1 MMMQYMKELE
11 QEPFDPEEFVERLA
25 WRTVADSRGEGT
37 GHFDP
42 VLLHETFLQAIK
54 DLQILQERQQ
64 KKCERLEMM
73 CREEENGHWQHI
85 SQLQDRNKASVNM
98 FQELDERINYVAT
111 KVIHLGDQLESV
123 NTPRSRAVEAQKLMN
138 HFAEFLSPGP
148 LLAEVFTD
156 KTRVDEAADVI
167 QKLHLIAQ
175 ELPSGKFEKAKK
187 KISTKYDEI
196 ERSLIEEFVKAHRS
210 DDKGR
215 MKEIATILSHFKGYP
230 QCIDAFI
237 EQSQMGAFTGK
248 DIFRDVIPLCE
259 KNFSVMTEVFSNPDQ
274 VMAKFVLNIYHLK
287 LQKYIVTN
295 LSDRSDTDRYLKNL
309 YDLYSRTVKLSN
321 DLSHFQMGNDN
332 MYLSKLTMNIFQKYL
347 DSYISVETKCLKEK
361 SAAILHKYYEAKN
374 HQKKQ
379 IQTGG
384 FQDLRRDLQAVIGT
398 RANFNIAQI
407 ENYGGETFLSEEV
420 AIALLQESKLAF
432 RRCELLSRQSDMP
445 GNALQIFEIL
455 LHYLMAE
462 HLDYAL
468 ELGLQSVPIPE
479 NKTQPQISFFDVLR
493 QCNAI
498 VHLLEKQ
505 FIDSLVP
512 LVISTPKHGDCLQ
525 KKKYL
530 LEQIEFKLDIGLDR
544 SINAIVGWVK
554 IYLQTEQKKTDF
566 KPETDVD
573 TLASPACLAVVQ
585 YVGSMVER
593 IRDSVDGKN
602 VEALMTEFGARFHRV
617 IYEHLQQFQYNSAG
631 AMCAICDV
639 NEYRKCVKEF
649 KVPLVN
655 TLFDTL
661 HALCNLLLVKPENLK
676 QVCTGDQLPQKATV
690 LAVQCINGASSLSY
704 KFSFERYFV
713 TGFAGN
719 IHASI
724 ADFQLLYV
732 MDVAWFH
739 PGGYINSQKCQW
751 DTECPFSC
759 TKKR

>member
-54 DLQILQERQQ
+54 DLQLLQERQQ

-73 CREEENGHWQHI
+73 CREEENGHWQQI
-85 SQLQDRNKASVNM
+85 SQLQDRNKASVKM

-123 NTPRSRAVEAQKLMN
+123 NTPRARAVEAQKLMN

-156 KTRVDEAADVI
+156 KTQIDEAADII

-187 KISTKYDEI
+187 KIATKYDEI

-215 MKEIATILSHFKGYP
+215 MKEVATVLSHFKGYP
-230 QCIDAFI
+230 QCVDAFI
-237 EQSQMGAFTGK
+237 EQSQMSAFTGK
-248 DIFRDVIPLCE
+248 DVFRDVIPLCE
-259 KNFSVMTEVFSNPDQ
+259 KNFTVMTEVFSNPDQ

-287 LQKYIVTN
+287 LQNYIVAS

-321 DLSHFQMGNDN
+321 DLSHFQMGNDS
-332 MYLSKLTMNIFQKYL
+332 MYLSKLTTNIFQKYL

-361 SAAILHKYYEAKN
+361 SAAVLHKYYECKN

-398 RANFNIAQI
+398 RTNFNIAQI

-432 RRCELLSRQSDMP
+432 RRCELLSRQSDLP

-505 FIDSLVP
+505 FIGSLVP

-566 KPETDVD
+566 KPETDLD

-593 IRDSVDGKN
+593 IRDSLDGKN
-602 VEALMTEFGARFHRV
+602 VEALMMEFGTRFHRV

-676 QVCTGDQLPQKATV
+676 QVCTGDQLAGLDRSILLNFIQLRSDYKTQK
-690 LAVQCINGASSLSY
+690 LAVSL
-704 KFSFERYFV
+704 KGLA
-713 TGFAGN
+713 T
-719 IHASI
+719 
-724 ADFQLLYV
+724 
-732 MDVAWFH
+732 
-739 PGGYINSQKCQW
+739 
-751 DTECPFSC
+751 
-759 TKKR
+759 

>member
-25 WRTVADSRGEGT
+25 WRTVADTRNEGT
-37 GHFDP
+37 GNFDP

-54 DLQILQERQQ
+54 DLQLLQERQQ

-73 CREEENGHWQHI
+73 CREEENGHWQQI
-85 SQLQDRNKASVNM
+85 SQLQEKNKASVNM

-123 NTPRSRAVEAQKLMN
+123 NTPRARAVEAQKLMN

-156 KTRVDEAADVI
+156 KTQIDEAADII

-187 KISTKYDEI
+187 KIATKYDEI

-215 MKEIATILSHFKGYP
+215 MKEIASILSHFKGYP

-248 DIFRDVIPLCE
+248 DVFRDVIPLCE
-259 KNFSVMTEVFSNPDQ
+259 KNFAVMTDVFSNPEQ

-287 LQKYIVTN
+287 LQKCIVSN
-295 LSDRSDTDRYLKNL
+295 LSDRSDTDKYLKNL

-321 DLSHFQMGNDN
+321 DLSHFQMGNDST
-332 MYLSKLTMNIFQKYL
+332 YLSKLTMNIFQKYL

-361 SAAILHKYYEAKN
+361 SAATLHRYYESKN

-379 IQTGG
+379 IQSGG
-384 FQDLRRDLQAVIGT
+384 FHDLRRDIQAVIGT

-432 RRCELLSRQSDMP
+432 KRCELLSRQSDMP
-445 GNALQIFEIL
+445 GNALQVFEIL

-479 NKTQPQISFFDVLR
+479 NKTQPQIYFFDVVR
-493 QCNAI
+493 QCNAVI
-498 VHLLEKQ
+498 HLLEKQ

-530 LEQIEFKLDIGLDR
+530 LEQIELKLDTGLDR

-585 YVGSMVER
+585 YVGSMVDR
-593 IRDSVDGKN
+593 IRDSLDGKN
-602 VEALMTEFGARFHRV
+602 VESLMMEFGARFHRV

-676 QVCTGDQLPQKATV
+676 QVCTGDQLAGLDRSILLNFIQLRSDYKTQK
-690 LAVQCINGASSLSY
+690 LAVSL
-704 KFSFERYFV
+704 KGLA
-713 TGFAGN
+713 T
-719 IHASI
+719 
-724 ADFQLLYV
+724 
-732 MDVAWFH
+732 
-739 PGGYINSQKCQW
+739 
-751 DTECPFSC
+751 
-759 TKKR
+759 

>member
-1 MMMQYMKELE
+1 MMQYMKELE

-111 KVIHLGDQLESV
+111 KVLHLGDQLESV
-123 NTPRSRAVEAQKLMN
+123 NTPRARAVEAQKLMN

-156 KTRVDEAADVI
+156 KTRIDEAADVI

-187 KISTKYDEI
+187 KIGTKYDEI

-230 QCIDAFI
+230 QCVDAFI

-259 KNFSVMTEVFSNPDQ
+259 KNFSVMTEVFSNADQ

-287 LQKYIVTN
+287 LQKYIVTS
-295 LSDRSDTDRYLKNL
+295 LLDRSDTDRYLKNL

-321 DLSHFQMGNDN
+321 ELSHFEMGNDN

-347 DSYISVETKCLKEK
+347 ESYISVEIKCLKEK
-361 SAAILHKYYEAKN
+361 SAAILHKYYESKN

-479 NKTQPQISFFDVLR
+479 NKTHPQISFFDVLR

-530 LEQIEFKLDIGLDR
+530 LEQIEFKLDTGLDR
-544 SINAIVGWVK
+544 SINAIVGWVR

-676 QVCTGDQLPQKATV
+676 QVCTGDQLAGLDRSILLNFIQLRSDYKTQK
-690 LAVQCINGASSLSY
+690 LAVSL
-704 KFSFERYFV
+704 KGLA
-713 TGFAGN
+713 T
-719 IHASI
+719 
-724 ADFQLLYV
+724 
-732 MDVAWFH
+732 
-739 PGGYINSQKCQW
+739 
-751 DTECPFSC
+751 
-759 TKKR
+759 

>member
-73 CREEENGHWQHI
+73 CREEENGHWQRI

-111 KVIHLGDQLESV
+111 KVLHLGDQLESV
-123 NTPRSRAVEAQKLMN
+123 NTPRARAVEAQKLMN

-156 KTRVDEAADVI
+156 KARIDEAADVI

-187 KISTKYDEI
+187 KIGTKYDEI

-230 QCIDAFI
+230 QCVDAFI

-287 LQKYIVTN
+287 LQKYIVAS

-347 DSYISVETKCLKEK
+347 DSYISVEIKCLKEK
-361 SAAILHKYYEAKN
+361 SAAILHKYYESKN

-398 RANFNIAQI
+398 RADR
-407 ENYGGETFLSEEV
+407 
-420 AIALLQESKLAF
+420 K
-432 RRCELLSRQSDMP
+432 
-445 GNALQIFEIL
+445 
-455 LHYLMAE
+455 
-462 HLDYAL
+462 
-468 ELGLQSVPIPE
+468 SV
-479 NKTQPQISFFDVLR
+479 V
-493 QCNAI
+493 
-498 VHLLEKQ
+498 
-505 FIDSLVP
+505 
-512 LVISTPKHGDCLQ
+512 
-525 KKKYL
+525 
-530 LEQIEFKLDIGLDR
+530 
-544 SINAIVGWVK
+544 
-554 IYLQTEQKKTDF
+554 
-566 KPETDVD
+566 
-573 TLASPACLAVVQ
+573 
-585 YVGSMVER
+585 
-593 IRDSVDGKN
+593 
-602 VEALMTEFGARFHRV
+602 
-617 IYEHLQQFQYNSAG
+617 
-631 AMCAICDV
+631 
-639 NEYRKCVKEF
+639 
-649 KVPLVN
+649 
-655 TLFDTL
+655 
-661 HALCNLLLVKPENLK
+661 
-676 QVCTGDQLPQKATV
+676 
-690 LAVQCINGASSLSY
+690 
-704 KFSFERYFV
+704 
-713 TGFAGN
+713 
-719 IHASI
+719 
-724 ADFQLLYV
+724 
-732 MDVAWFH
+732 
-739 PGGYINSQKCQW
+739 
-751 DTECPFSC
+751 
-759 TKKR
+759 

>member
-1 MMMQYMKELE
+1 
-11 QEPFDPEEFVERLA
+11 
-25 WRTVADSRGEGT
+25 
-37 GHFDP
+37 
-42 VLLHETFLQAIK
+42 
-54 DLQILQERQQ
+54 
-64 KKCERLEMM
+64 
-73 CREEENGHWQHI
+73 
-85 SQLQDRNKASVNM
+85 
-98 FQELDERINYVAT
+98 
-111 KVIHLGDQLESV
+111 
-123 NTPRSRAVEAQKLMN
+123 
-138 HFAEFLSPGP
+138 
-148 LLAEVFTD
+148 
-156 KTRVDEAADVI
+156 
-167 QKLHLIAQ
+167 
-175 ELPSGKFEKAKK
+175 
-187 KISTKYDEI
+187 
-196 ERSLIEEFVKAHRS
+196 
-210 DDKGR
+210 
-215 MKEIATILSHFKGYP
+215 
-230 QCIDAFI
+230 
-237 EQSQMGAFTGK
+237 
-248 DIFRDVIPLCE
+248 
-259 KNFSVMTEVFSNPDQ
+259 
-274 VMAKFVLNIYHLK
+274 
-287 LQKYIVTN
+287 
-295 LSDRSDTDRYLKNL
+295 
-309 YDLYSRTVKLSN
+309 VKLSN
-321 DLSHFQMGNDN
+321 DLSHFEMGNDN

-347 DSYISVETKCLKEK
+347 DSYISVEIKCLKEK
-361 SAAILHKYYEAKN
+361 SAAILHKYYESKN

-398 RANFNIAQI
+398 RANLNIAQI

-479 NKTQPQISFFDVLR
+479 NKTQPHISFFDVLR

-530 LEQIEFKLDIGLDR
+530 LEQIELKLDTGLDR
-544 SINAIVGWVK
+544 SINAIVGWVR

-676 QVCTGDQLPQKATV
+676 QVCTGDQLAGLDRSILLNFIQLRSDYKTQK
-690 LAVQCINGASSLSY
+690 LAVSL
-704 KFSFERYFV
+704 KGLA
-713 TGFAGN
+713 T
-719 IHASI
+719 
-724 ADFQLLYV
+724 
-732 MDVAWFH
+732 
-739 PGGYINSQKCQW
+739 
-751 DTECPFSC
+751 
-759 TKKR
+759 

>member
-54 DLQILQERQQ
+54 DLQLLQERQQ

-73 CREEENGHWQHI
+73 CREEENGHWQQI
-85 SQLQDRNKASVNM
+85 SQLQDRNKASVKM

-123 NTPRSRAVEAQKLMN
+123 NTPRARAVEAQKLMN

-156 KTRVDEAADVI
+156 KTQIDEAADII

-187 KISTKYDEI
+187 KIATKYDEI

-215 MKEIATILSHFKGYP
+215 MKEVATVLSHFKGYP
-230 QCIDAFI
+230 QCVDAFI
-237 EQSQMGAFTGK
+237 EQSQMSAFTGK
-248 DIFRDVIPLCE
+248 DVFRDVIPLCE
-259 KNFSVMTEVFSNPDQ
+259 KNFTVMTEVFSNPDQ

-287 LQKYIVTN
+287 LQNYIVAS

-321 DLSHFQMGNDN
+321 DLSHFQMGNDS
-332 MYLSKLTMNIFQKYL
+332 MYLSKLTTNIFQKYL

-361 SAAILHKYYEAKN
+361 SAAVLHKYYECKN

-398 RANFNIAQI
+398 RTNFNIAQI

-432 RRCELLSRQSDMP
+432 RRCELLSRQSDLP

-505 FIDSLVP
+505 FIGSLVP
-512 LVISTPKHGDCLQ
+512 LVM
-525 KKKYL
+525 
-530 LEQIEFKLDIGLDR
+530 

-566 KPETDVD
+566 KPETDLD

-593 IRDSVDGKN
+593 IRDSLDGKN
-602 VEALMTEFGARFHRV
+602 VEALMMEFGTRFHRV

-676 QVCTGDQLPQKATV
+676 QVCTGDQLAGLDRSILLNFIQLRSDYKTQK
-690 LAVQCINGASSLSY
+690 LAVSL
-704 KFSFERYFV
+704 KGLA
-713 TGFAGN
+713 T
-719 IHASI
+719 
-724 ADFQLLYV
+724 
-732 MDVAWFH
+732 
-739 PGGYINSQKCQW
+739 
-751 DTECPFSC
+751 
-759 TKKR
+759 

>member
-11 QEPFDPEEFVERLA
+11 QEPFDPDEFVERLA
-25 WRTVADSRGEGT
+25 WRTVADSRNEGT

-54 DLQILQERQQ
+54 DLQLLQERQQ
-64 KKCERLEMM
+64 KKCERLEIM
-73 CREEENGHWQHI
+73 CREEENGHWQQI
-85 SQLQDRNKASVNM
+85 SQLQDRNKASVSM

-156 KTRVDEAADVI
+156 KTQIDEAADII

-187 KISTKYDEI
+187 KIAAKYDEI

-248 DIFRDVIPLCE
+248 DVFHDVIPLCE

-287 LQKYIVTN
+287 LQKYIVTS

-361 SAAILHKYYEAKN
+361 SAAVLHRYYECKN

-498 VHLLEKQ
+498 IHLLEKQ

-530 LEQIEFKLDIGLDR
+530 LEQIEFKLDTGLDR

-585 YVGSMVER
+585 YVRSMVER
-593 IRDSVDGKN
+593 IRDSLDGKN
-602 VEALMTEFGARFHRV
+602 VEALMMEFGARFHRV

-631 AMCAICDV
+631 AMCVICDV

-676 QVCTGDQLPQKATV
+676 QVCTGDQLAGLDRSILLNFIQLRSDYKTQKLSVSLKGLAT
-690 LAVQCINGASSLSY
+690 
-704 KFSFERYFV
+704 
-713 TGFAGN
+713 
-719 IHASI
+719 
-724 ADFQLLYV
+724 
-732 MDVAWFH
+732 
-739 PGGYINSQKCQW
+739 
-751 DTECPFSC
+751 
-759 TKKR
+759 

>member
-1 MMMQYMKELE
+1 MMQYMKELE

-42 VLLHETFLQAIK
+42 LLLHETFLQAIK
-54 DLQILQERQQ
+54 DLQLLQERQQ

-73 CREEENGHWQHI
+73 CREEENGHWQQI
-85 SQLQDRNKASVNM
+85 SQLQDKNKASVSM

-123 NTPRSRAVEAQKLMN
+123 NTPRARAVEAQKLMN

-156 KTRVDEAADVI
+156 KSQIDEAADII

-187 KISTKYDEI
+187 KIATKYDEI

-210 DDKGR
+210 DDKAR

-248 DIFRDVIPLCE
+248 DVFRDVIPLCE
-259 KNFSVMTEVFSNPDQ
+259 KNFKIMTEVFSNPDQ

-287 LQKYIVTN
+287 LQKYIVPS
-295 LSDRSDTDRYLKNL
+295 LSDRSDTDKYLKNL
-309 YDLYSRTVKLSN
+309 YELYSRTVKLSN

-332 MYLSKLTMNIFQKYL
+332 TYLSKLTMNIFQKYL

-361 SAAILHKYYEAKN
+361 NAAVLQKYYESKN

-379 IQTGG
+379 LQTGG
-384 FQDLRRDLQAVIGT
+384 FHDLRRDLQAVIGT

-432 RRCELLSRQSDMP
+432 KRCEMLSRQSDMP

-479 NKTQPQISFFDVLR
+479 NKTHPQIYFFDVVR
-493 QCNAI
+493 QCNAVI
-498 VHLLEKQ
+498 HLLEKQ

-530 LEQIEFKLDIGLDR
+530 LEQIELKLDTGLDR

-566 KPETDVD
+566 KPETDLD

-593 IRDSVDGKN
+593 IRDSLDGKN
-602 VEALMTEFGARFHRV
+602 VEALMMEFGVRFHRV

-676 QVCTGDQLPQKATV
+676 QVCTGDQLAGLDRSILLNFIQLRSDYKTQK
-690 LAVQCINGASSLSY
+690 LAVSL
-704 KFSFERYFV
+704 KGLA
-713 TGFAGN
+713 T
-719 IHASI
+719 
-724 ADFQLLYV
+724 
-732 MDVAWFH
+732 
-739 PGGYINSQKCQW
+739 
-751 DTECPFSC
+751 
-759 TKKR
+759 

>member
-1 MMMQYMKELE
+1 MMQYMKELE

-123 NTPRSRAVEAQKLMN
+123 NTPRARAVEAQKLMN

-287 LQKYIVTN
+287 LQKYIVTS

-361 SAAILHKYYEAKN
+361 SAAILHKYYESKN

-462 HLDYAL
+462 HVDYAL

-505 FIDSLVP
+505 FNDSLVP

-530 LEQIEFKLDIGLDR
+530 LEQIEFKLDTGLDR

-566 KPETDVD
+566 KPETDLD

-676 QVCTGDQLPQKATV
+676 QVCTGDQLAGLDRSILLNFIQLRSDYKTQK
-690 LAVQCINGASSLSY
+690 LAVSL
-704 KFSFERYFV
+704 KGLA
-713 TGFAGN
+713 T
-719 IHASI
+719 
-724 ADFQLLYV
+724 
-732 MDVAWFH
+732 
-739 PGGYINSQKCQW
+739 
-751 DTECPFSC
+751 
-759 TKKR
+759 

>member
-111 KVIHLGDQLESV
+111 KVLHLGDQLESV
-123 NTPRSRAVEAQKLMN
+123 NTPRARAVEAQKLMN
-138 HFAEFLSPGP
+138 HFAEFLIPGP

-156 KTRVDEAADVI
+156 KTRIDEAADVI
-167 QKLHLIAQ
+167 QKLHLISQ

-187 KISTKYDEI
+187 KIGTKYDEI

-230 QCIDAFI
+230 QCVDAFI

-248 DIFRDVIPLCE
+248 DIFKDVIPLCE

-287 LQKYIVTN
+287 LQKYIVTS
-295 LSDRSDTDRYLKNL
+295 LLDRSDTDRYLKNL

-321 DLSHFQMGNDN
+321 DLSHFEMGNDN

-347 DSYISVETKCLKEK
+347 DSYISVEIKCLKEK
-361 SAAILHKYYEAKN
+361 SAAILHKYYESKN

-398 RANFNIAQI
+398 RANLNIAQI

-479 NKTQPQISFFDVLR
+479 NKTQPHISFFDVLR

-530 LEQIEFKLDIGLDR
+530 LEQIELKLDTGLDR
-544 SINAIVGWVK
+544 SINAIVGWVR

-676 QVCTGDQLPQKATV
+676 QVCTGDQLAGLDRSILLNFIQLRSDYKTQK
-690 LAVQCINGASSLSY
+690 LAVSL
-704 KFSFERYFV
+704 KGLA
-713 TGFAGN
+713 T
-719 IHASI
+719 
-724 ADFQLLYV
+724 
-732 MDVAWFH
+732 
-739 PGGYINSQKCQW
+739 
-751 DTECPFSC
+751 
-759 TKKR
+759 

>member
-1 MMMQYMKELE
+1 MKGSNRK
-11 QEPFDPEEFVERLA
+11 EPFDPEEFVERLA
-25 WRTVADSRGEGT
+25 WRTVADSREGT
-37 GHFDP
+37 GNFDP

-54 DLQILQERQQ
+54 DLQMLQERQQ

-73 CREEENGHWQHI
+73 CREEENGHWQQI
-85 SQLQDRNKASVNM
+85 SQLQDKNKASVSM

-123 NTPRSRAVEAQKLMN
+123 NTPRARAVEAQKLMN

-156 KTRVDEAADVI
+156 KTQVDEAADII
-167 QKLHLIAQ
+167 QKLHLISQ

-187 KISTKYDEI
+187 KIAMKYDEI

-215 MKEIATILSHFKGYP
+215 MKEIASILSHFKGYP

-248 DIFRDVIPLCE
+248 DVFRDVIPLCE
-259 KNFSVMTEVFSNPDQ
+259 KNFAIMTEVFSNPDQ

-287 LQKYIVTN
+287 LQKFIVSS
-295 LSDRSDTDRYLKNL
+295 LSDRSDTDKYLKNL
-309 YDLYSRTVKLSN
+309 YELYSRF
-321 DLSHFQMGNDN
+321 H
-332 MYLSKLTMNIFQKYL
+332 
-347 DSYISVETKCLKEK
+347 
-361 SAAILHKYYEAKN
+361 
-374 HQKKQ
+374 
-379 IQTGG
+379 
-384 FQDLRRDLQAVIGT
+384 DLRRDLQAVIGT

-432 RRCELLSRQSDMP
+432 RRCEMLSRQSDMP

-479 NKTQPQISFFDVLR
+479 NKTQPQIYFFDVVR
-493 QCNAI
+493 QCNAVI
-498 VHLLEKQ
+498 HLLEKQ

-530 LEQIEFKLDIGLDR
+530 LEQIELKLDTGLDR

-566 KPETDVD
+566 KPETDLD
-573 TLASPACLAVVQ
+573 TLASPV
-585 YVGSMVER
+585 S
-593 IRDSVDGKN
+593 
-602 VEALMTEFGARFHRV
+602 
-617 IYEHLQQFQYNSAG
+617 
-631 AMCAICDV
+631 
-639 NEYRKCVKEF
+639 KC
-649 KVPLVN
+649 
-655 TLFDTL
+655 
-661 HALCNLLLVKPENLK
+661 
-676 QVCTGDQLPQKATV
+676 
-690 LAVQCINGASSLSY
+690 
-704 KFSFERYFV
+704 
-713 TGFAGN
+713 
-719 IHASI
+719 
-724 ADFQLLYV
+724 
-732 MDVAWFH
+732 
-739 PGGYINSQKCQW
+739 
-751 DTECPFSC
+751 
-759 TKKR
+759 